1 MNVHRRTA
9 AAVILSSV
17 LVLGGVAGY
26 MIIEGWSLGESV
38 YMTAIT
44 LTTVGFGEVRPLSQA
59 GRMFTVAFLVFGIA
73 TIGYSISA
81 VFGYIFEGQVS
92 EAIRL
97 RRIRREL
104 RTMKNH
110 YIVCGF
116 GDVGHVIIEEFLR
129 SGDKFVVIDRES
141 DRFAHGRE
149 VEYPRVIGDASDEA
163 VLDEAGI
170 EHAKGL
176 MAVLPNEQDN
186 VFVVLTARQMNPG
199 LTIVAK
205 AAEGKTVR
213 KLQKAGADRVISPA
227 QIAGRRMVAT
237 MLRPS
242 VVNFLDIVADRGD
255 MAMRIEEFKLDK
267 TRSTVVGK
275 TLQELNIGRAT
286 GAIVLTILD
295 ANGSTR
301 LSPGSEAGVSGIHLE
316 NGDRLIALGNESQL
330 SRLEE
335 FLAG

>member
-1 MNVHRRTA
+1 MNIHRRTA
-9 AAVILSSV
+9 AAVILSFV
-17 LVLGGVAGY
+17 LVLGSVAGY

-44 LTTVGFGEVRPLSQA
+44 LTTVGFGEVRPLSGA
-59 GRMFTVAFLVFGIA
+59 GRLFTVAVLIFGIA

-97 RRIRREL
+97 RRVRREL
-104 RTMKNH
+104 RKMKNH

-116 GDVGHVIIEEFLR
+116 GDVGRVIIEEFQR
-129 SGDKFVVIDRES
+129 SGDKFVVIDRQSE
-141 DRFAHGRE
+141 RFAHGKE

-163 VLDEAGI
+163 VLEEAGI

-255 MAMRIEEFKLDK
+255 MAMRIEEFRLDEI
-267 TRSTVVGK
+267 RSRVVGK
-275 TLQELNIGRAT
+275 TLQELDIGRTT

-295 ANGSTR
+295 SYGTTR
-301 LSPGSEAGVSGIHLE
+301 LSPGSEAGVSAIHLE
-316 NGDRLIALGNESQL
+316 NGDRLIVLGNENQL
-330 SRLEE
+330 ARLEE